1 MFKPSWVIIPGPDGV
16 MTRKYRRQLY
26 WQCDVDPRGG
36 HILTQ
41 TRLSFNRTTSVQV
54 QQGGGDT
61 RGGDNN
67 SFVSTPTEG
76 QPDADVN
83 NGK

>member
-54 QQGGGDT
+54 QQGGGT
-61 RGGDNN
+61 PEGGTTILLFLHLQRG
-67 SFVSTPTEG
+67 SQT
-76 QPDADVN
+76 QI
-83 NGK
+83 